1 MASTS
6 LSTSDARPF
15 FEQAL
20 RYGIR
25 NGVITPERLQHILA
39 EGPKGIVQIA
49 NYFGTAHLRAELEIA
64 SERMV
69 NLLSLYLADLSN
81 GDLRSAASSLQ
92 RNSLLSHSKGG
103 SDLLRRLSALPSIPI
118 IENHRQSPEDQRNDL
133 NEWTFAGALDAQTY
147 RSELSI
153 RQSVQAEIEFAR
165 WLLKKFGAPAAD
177 DQFAVETHAVI
188 NSAMLVLS
196 VKDAPL
202 RMPTR
207 VDFVRLV
214 AALQKKR
221 THQSAAQWQAFLA
234 DLPPAYA
241 AMAEKMADAFARDV
255 LPAIRVGDRTADEL
269 LYGDHALN
277 VYIRE
282 DLDEDSGEYDRQV
295 SSAWYRITSGDAED
309 PEVIATI
316 LFRVATGLVPKSKL
330 LKREARE
337 MVAAFRLNGFDSGA
351 VNEFIETHAP
361 LQSQP
366 DLKRIWKEDLA
377 PDASESLSDNDSQ
390 FPDKYMSRA
399 IAYLRKACRAGWTVD
414 DR

>member
-20 RYGIR
+20 RYGIL
-25 NGVITPERLQHILA
+25 NGLITPDRLQHILA

-64 SERMV
+64 RERMV

-118 IENHRQSPEDQRNDL
+118 IDNHRQSPEDQRNDL
-133 NEWTFAGALDAQTY
+133 NEWTFAGALDVQTY

-165 WLLKKFGAPAAD
+165 WVLGKFGAPAVD
-177 DQFAVETHAVI
+177 DQFAVETHAVF
-188 NSAMLVLS
+188 NSAMLVLT
-196 VKDAPL
+196 VKDAAL
-202 RMPTR
+202 QMPTR

-221 THQSAAQWQAFLA
+221 AARPAGQWEAFLA
-234 DLPPAYA
+234 DLPPAYVV
-241 AMAEKMADAFARDV
+241 MANNMADAFARDV
-255 LPAIRVGDRTADEL
+255 LPGIRAGDRTADEL
-269 LYGDHALN
+269 LYGAHALN

-295 SSAWYRITSGDAED
+295 SSAWHRITSGDAED

-316 LFRVATGLVPKSKL
+316 LLRVATGLVPKSKL

-337 MVAAFRLNGFDSGA
+337 MVAAFRLHGFDSGA
-351 VNEFIETHAP
+351 VDQFIETHAP
-361 LQSQP
+361 LQIQP
-366 DLKRIWKEDLA
+366 DLNRIWKEDLA
-377 PDASESLSDNDSQ
+377 PEASEALSDNDPQ

>member
-15 FEQAL
+15 FEQVL
-20 RYGIR
+20 RYGTR
-25 NGVITPERLQHILA
+25 NGVITSERLQRILA

-64 SERMV
+64 RERMV

-133 NEWTFAGALDAQTY
+133 NEWTFAGALDLQTY

-165 WLLKKFGAPAAD
+165 WVLEKFGALAVD
-177 DQFAVETHAVI
+177 DQFAVETHAVF

-196 VKDAPL
+196 VKDAAL
-202 RMPTR
+202 QMPTR

-221 THQSAAQWQAFLA
+221 THQPVGQWEAFLA
-234 DLPPAYA
+234 DLPPAYVV
-241 AMAEKMADAFARDV
+241 MAKKMADAFARDV
-255 LPAIRVGDRTADEL
+255 LPGIRAGDRTADEL

-316 LFRVATGLVPKSKL
+316 LLRVATGLAPKSKL

-337 MVAAFRLNGFDSGA
+337 MVVAFRLNGFDSGA
-351 VNEFIETHAP
+351 VNQFIETHAP

-377 PDASESLSDNDSQ
+377 PEASESLSDNDPQ
-390 FPDKYMSRA
+390 FPDRYMSRA